1 MTHPAAAEL
10 RRLLAYAELV
20 NPRRGKVATSSVL
33 TPRGAVRLA
42 MEFDTPEAL
51 KKYLSEHPRADKANH
66 TVKKPER
73 AEGGKKE
80 KSKVPKSK
88 PMENP
93 EKAARVGI
101 PGEVVAPPPKLPKLR
116 NLTKE
121 EAEIESLMNEGI
133 EKDPEGAAKAFLDIA
148 KDNNWVFETDGA
160 KALLPQWTRPDLQP
174 DEKGQPIHPERANFR
189 GKFNAIIHQG
199 ANAIAKRAFLSRLD
213 DIAKMPEDRRKVL
226 VTSGGVACHGKGT
239 PILMF
244 DGSLKTVETVALG
257 DLVMGPDSKPR
268 TVQAVTR
275 GLGPMYL
282 VRPKR
287 GDPFTANDKH
297 VLSLKYALG
306 HQHSVVKVVNLTIEE
321 VLNRGK
327 RFKRGS
333 LLYRTGVAFPN
344 RQVPLDPYF
353 LGVWLGDGTSSAPHI
368 TSADSEIEDF
378 LRDFAARF
386 PSIQLRKSPKPNNK
400 ASTYRLTLSGK
411 PIGKGP
417 DRNPITMALEQIGVM
432 RNKHIP
438 DAYLINNEQV
448 RLQVLAGLLDTDGHY
463 NPGNKGFSFV
473 TKFRR
478 LADNVA
484 FLSRSLG
491 FGASVKEIHKQSQ
504 TGYTGKYYQ
513 LWIGGNDLERIPTR
527 IGRKRAKNRPGVR
540 SNGRTC
546 RDALHTGYTLEYL
559 GVDFFYG
566 FTLDQDGL
574 YLLGDF
580 TVTHNS
586 GKGSALAAQ
595 PDLAKSVAATWDAA
609 GEQNATENEWLLKEC
624 QKRGIK
630 PIFLFVHA
638 DPKQAWPGVI
648 ERAKSIGRMVDAQL
662 FTDSYVQ
669 GGRNFAKFYE
679 DHKDDANFVFGRF
692 KGRGE
697 PAEILDEMPPEVKE
711 LDPEEV
717 YEHVSEYTDTH
728 KEYLP
733 KFVYE
738 GATIGRRV
746 WTET

>member
-133 EKDPEGAAKAFLDIA
+133 EKDPEGAAKAFLDIT

-226 VTSGGVACHGKGT
+226 VTSGGVA
-239 PILMF
+239 
-244 DGSLKTVETVALG
+244 A
-257 DLVMGPDSKPR
+257 
-268 TVQAVTR
+268 
-275 GLGPMYL
+275 
-282 VRPKR
+282 
-287 GDPFTANDKH
+287 
-297 VLSLKYALG
+297 
-306 HQHSVVKVVNLTIEE
+306 
-321 VLNRGK
+321 
-327 RFKRGS
+327 
-333 LLYRTGVAFPN
+333 
-344 RQVPLDPYF
+344 
-353 LGVWLGDGTSSAPHI
+353 
-368 TSADSEIEDF
+368 
-378 LRDFAARF
+378 
-386 PSIQLRKSPKPNNK
+386 
-400 ASTYRLTLSGK
+400 
-411 PIGKGP
+411 
-417 DRNPITMALEQIGVM
+417 
-432 RNKHIP
+432 
-438 DAYLINNEQV
+438 
-448 RLQVLAGLLDTDGHY
+448 
-463 NPGNKGFSFV
+463 
-473 TKFRR
+473 
-478 LADNVA
+478 
-484 FLSRSLG
+484 
-491 FGASVKEIHKQSQ
+491 
-504 TGYTGKYYQ
+504 
-513 LWIGGNDLERIPTR
+513 
-527 IGRKRAKNRPGVR
+527 
-540 SNGRTC
+540 
-546 RDALHTGYTLEYL
+546 
-559 GVDFFYG
+559 
-566 FTLDQDGL
+566 
-574 YLLGDF
+574 
-580 TVTHNS
+580 

-595 PDLAKSVAATWDAA
+595 PDLARSVAATWDAA